1 MKKTD
6 SIRITILIDNQA
18 GTGLVAEH
26 GFSLWIEAGDRHVLF
41 DTGQG
46 PAFLHNVQR
55 LDIPLEKTDVLV
67 LSHGHYDHTGGMDA
81 VLRNAPKMRIILHP
95 NAVVPR
101 YRIFSDGQA
110 KSIGMPSSAA
120 TVLNRLPDNKIQW
133 SMRTSCFAP
142 FFRVTGP
149 IPRETLFEQGENDLS
164 LDQSGDTPDLIEDD
178 QALLI
183 ETASGLIVCAGCAHS
198 GLINT
203 LNYARALSGISR
215 IRAVIGGFHLL
226 NADDQRIQSTLAELK
241 TLAPEFLVPCH
252 CTGER
257 PMQALQ
263 AAFGNRVQ
271 LGRSGAIFEF

>member
-1 MKKTD
+1 MMV
-6 SIRITILIDNQA
+6 RITILIDNLA
-18 GTGLVAEH
+18 GPGLVAEH
-26 GFSLWIEAGDRHVLF
+26 GFSLWIEAGGKRILF

-46 PAFLHNVQR
+46 PALLPNVQR
-55 LDIPLEKTDVLV
+55 LGIPLEKTDVLV

-149 IPRETLFEQGENDLS
+149 IPRKTLFEQGENDLS
-164 LDQSGDTPDLIEDD
+164 LDPSGNTIDLIEDD

-183 ETASGLIVCAGCAHS
+183 ESASGLIVCAGCAHA
-198 GLINT
+198 GLVNT
-203 LNYARALSGISR
+203 LNYARTISGISR

-226 NADDQRIQSTLAELK
+226 NADDHRIQSTLAELK
-241 TLAPEFLVPCH
+241 ALDPELLVPCH
-252 CTGER
+252 CTGEQ

-271 LGRSGAIFEF
+271 LGQSGAIFEF